1 MIGFELNDAVIVEQ
15 KQVLEQALSTNPK
28 TQKTLQGLIRR
39 VIRESSKEVVKS
51 ASAAIKADPRGA
63 ARAVRTTVYKK
74 ILGANI
80 NIYNSRKA
88 HGSTSY
94 EPPRTLRA
102 GQRGGN
108 RRQRSERTKSIM
120 GYEALDRGFI
130 LRWIND
136 GTPGNRNI
144 RFIPNEKRK
153 VDRWNHNP
161 NTGRRGNVE
170 ARHFFVSAGESALV
184 KAADALANL
193 IDTELD
199 NILNKKK

>member
-1 MIGFELNDAVIVEQ
+1 
-15 KQVLEQALSTNPK
+15 
-28 TQKTLQGLIRR
+28 
-39 VIRESSKEVVKS
+39 
-51 ASAAIKADPRGA
+51 
-63 ARAVRTTVYKK
+63 
-74 ILGANI
+74 
-80 NIYNSRKA
+80 
-88 HGSTSY
+88 
-94 EPPRTLRA
+94 
-102 GQRGGN
+102 
-108 RRQRSERTKSIM
+108 M

-144 RFIPNEKRK
+144 RFVPNEKRR